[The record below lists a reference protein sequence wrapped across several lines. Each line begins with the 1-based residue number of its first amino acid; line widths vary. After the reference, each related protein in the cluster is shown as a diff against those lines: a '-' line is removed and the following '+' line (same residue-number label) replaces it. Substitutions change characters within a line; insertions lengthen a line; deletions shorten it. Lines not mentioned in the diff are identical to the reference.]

1 MHDVEADFGIANVL
15 GCDSMLVDFID
26 LTVPVSDVNW
36 VFGDGGTSNLNNPQY
51 IYYNEGFYDVT
62 VFAESVFGCK
72 DTLKR
77 VEYIQFQYPTA
88 DFSSNIQGICHAIES
103 FEMQV
108 YDRWRSIVF
117 ESNSIE
123 YGWDGKNVSG
133 DWANNGLYLY
143 HIATYDRNGR
153 LWVYNGELNLMR

>member
-1 MHDVEADFGIANVL
+1 MPSAFTPD
-15 GCDSMLVDFID
+15 
-26 LTVPVSDVNW
+26 
-36 VFGDGGTSNLNNPQY
+36 GDGVND
-51 IYYNEGFYDVT
+51 IF
-62 VFAESVFGCK
+62 
-72 DTLKR
+72 
-77 VEYIQFQYPTA
+77 TA
-88 DFSSNIQGICHAIES
+88 KGNAVES

-108 YDRWRSIVF
+108 YDRWGGIVF
-117 ESNSIE
+117 ESNSIY